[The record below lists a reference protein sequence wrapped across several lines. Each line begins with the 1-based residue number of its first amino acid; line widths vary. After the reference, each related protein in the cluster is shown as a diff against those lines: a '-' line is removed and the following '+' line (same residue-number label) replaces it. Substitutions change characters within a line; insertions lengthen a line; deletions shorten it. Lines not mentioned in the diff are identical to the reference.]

1 MPIEEAFMK
10 MCIGSDVHG
19 SEANLIRF
27 FQAADR
33 QIAADP
39 DTKVVLLGDIYNHGP
54 RNPFPEGYAPMRVAK
69 LLNDAMSFIT
79 VIKGNCDS
87 EVDQMISNFPIIGD
101 FSMEWMGHTVFFT
114 HGHKCNPDLPPV
126 GAKAGDIVFYGH
138 FHRASLVEKDGV
150 RYVCVGAI
158 GLSPE
163 GVERSYAVLSEDKV
177 TVKTLDDDK
186 TLIEFTV

>member
-1 MPIEEAFMK
+1 MRMF
-10 MCIGSDVHG
+10 IGSDIHG

-27 FQAADR
+27 FEAVDSTLADN
-33 QIAADP
+33 P

-54 RNPFPEGYAPMRVAK
+54 RNPFPEGYAPMKVAK

-101 FSMEWMGHTVFFT
+101 FNMEWNGHTVFFT

-138 FHRASLVEKDGV
+138 FHRASLTEKDGV
-150 RYVCVGAI
+150 RYVCVGAL

-163 GVERSYAVLSEDKV
+163 GVERSYAIIDEDKV
-177 TVKTLDDDK
+177 AVKTLTDGK
-186 TLIEFTV
+186 TLLEFAI